1 MNCKYSKECGAYYE
15 RDSRCSEFPEKCLIH
30 TLRAEVG
37 QTKDYYKDAQ
47 PHLAEIMRHSNLMCW
62 EEEA

>member
-15 RDSRCSEFPEKCLIH
+15 RDRNCTGTFNKCLVYKV
-30 TLRAEVG
+30 REEVR

-47 PHLAEIMRHSNLMCW
+47 PHLVEIMRHSNLMCW